1 MQQPL
6 AHLYFLTLLEHLQ
19 AKKYMLSGLICI
31 ANEIT
36 QQLTSSARK
45 VEEVV
50 VLWIELQAVLQ
61 VVLQKLATHLDPFEP
76 HMGEIQPLAENI
88 NRYPIISYNVICC
101 SVMNVFS
108 LFCIES

>member
-19 AKKYMLSGLICI
+19 TKKYKLSGLICI

-36 QQLTSSARK
+36 QQLASSTTK
-45 VEEVV
+45 VEESV

-61 VVLQKLATHLDPFEP
+61 VLLQELATHLDPFEP
-76 HMGEIQPLAENI
+76 RMREIHPLSENI
-88 NRYPIISYNVICC
+88 NRYPLEC
-101 SVMNVFS
+101 
-108 LFCIES
+108 